1 MAIDIQPY
9 HKKGYLC
16 IDDIIVSVADYF
28 EKRHIFMHTK
38 GLNFTYSPKIV
49 KGEGVLK
56 RIRTSCNYPTNI
68 KDFLTELNYLQ
79 DFVGLHIDFISSL
92 PKLELINYI
101 EDSIEKN
108 HPVAIIS
115 NTYYVPWHDQYYKK
129 VNKLHAFLV
138 IDIDINQKY
147 LLCIDGY
154 LSDKPVKLPFE
165 DLLLYTDILIF
176 KSINSKKN
184 LSLPNILSQITN
196 GLTDNHKLDNC
207 DCIRLF
213 AEDVTNI
220 TFLETEKQRYRDL
233 DHSDFMIGLKSIEF
247 GRKNLGDLFYYLSDI
262 FIEYRDI
269 MLLIQS
275 KIESITEQWRLVI
288 VFFVKGFYSDQTTYY
303 MKKAAEQLLDIA
315 NNEEDVTRCILS
327 LVHKSSYKIEK

>member
-28 EKRHIFMHTK
+28 QKTHIFMHTK
-38 GLNFTYSPKIV
+38 GLNFTYSPQIV
-49 KGEGVLK
+49 KEEGVLK
-56 RIRTSCNYPTNI
+56 WIRTSCNYPTCI
-68 KDFLTELNYLQ
+68 KNFSVELNYLK
-79 DFVGLHIDFISSL
+79 DFVGLDIEFISSL
-92 PKLELINYI
+92 PKSELINYI
-101 EDSIEKN
+101 KDSIEKN
-108 HPVAIIS
+108 NPVAIIS
-115 NTYYVPWHDQYYKK
+115 NTYYVPWHEQYYKK

-138 IDIDINQKY
+138 IDINQKY

-176 KSINSKKN
+176 KSMNSQKEIN
-184 LSLPNILSQITN
+184 LYNIISQITN
-196 GLTDNHKLDNC
+196 GLADNHKLDNC

-213 AEDVTNI
+213 ADDVKNI
-220 TFLETEKQRYRDL
+220 TFSETEKKLYYDL
-233 DHSDFMIGLKSIEF
+233 DNSDFMVGLKSIEF
-247 GRKNLGDLFYYLSDI
+247 GRKNFGDLFYYLSDI
-262 FIEYRDI
+262 FTEYRDI
-269 MLLIQS
+269 LLFIRS

-315 NNEEDVTRCILS
+315 NNEEEVSSFILS
-327 LVHKSSYKIEK
+327 LVQ